1 MDGSTIVLLQSQ
13 WSVRH
18 KSQFNSSLKTTFV
31 LPFLNTCSFSSWK
44 KDLYF
49 GVQITKRFV
58 SLVNMN

>member
-13 WSVRH
+13 SSVRH